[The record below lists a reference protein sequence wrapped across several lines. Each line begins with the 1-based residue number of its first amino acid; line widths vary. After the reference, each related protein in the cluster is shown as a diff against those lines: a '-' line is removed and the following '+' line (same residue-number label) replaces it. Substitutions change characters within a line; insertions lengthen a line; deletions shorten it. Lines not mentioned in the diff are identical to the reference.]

1 MNRIIR
7 FVAPLLA
14 LFAAGIV
21 PAFSQ
26 ATAPVLPAIVIQQVS
41 AEDSDVYAT
50 LLARNNEITKEKLG
64 FENYFRIYL
73 GVTAG
78 MDTGELFVVTAGE
91 SFATLS
97 KNTTAVFALPDLIA
111 RRGQL
116 DAVRTLGPQTSWKA
130 VRWGG
135 THKGAW
141 IYNSWVNVSD
151 EAAYLAAID
160 ELRGVLNGLGF
171 QDCHMNVYRAVAG
184 RSEAT
189 HFVSVNTPSAE
200 RLAANLDAISNDPT
214 VAKWFASSA
223 KLRTVVRNGTYRE
236 ITQ

>member
-1 MNRIIR
+1 MNRNLR

-14 LFAAGIV
+14 LFAAGII

-26 ATAPVLPAIVIQQVS
+26 VAAPRLPAIVIQQVTS
-41 AEDSDVYAT
+41 EDSEVYAT
-50 LLARNNEITKEKLG
+50 LLARNNEIAKEKLG

-78 MDTGELFVVTAGE
+78 ADTGELFVVTAGD

-97 KNTTAVFALPDLIA
+97 KNTTAVFALPELIE

-135 THKGAW
+135 THNGAW
-141 IYNSWVNVSD
+141 IYNSWVSVSD

-160 ELRGVLNGLGF
+160 ELRKVLDGLGF
-171 QDCHMNVYRAVAG
+171 EDCHMNVYRAVAG
-184 RSEAT
+184 RSDAT

-200 RLAANLDAISNDPT
+200 RLAANLDAISNDPAI
-214 VAKWFASSA
+214 AKWFISSA
-223 KLRTVVRNGTYRE
+223 KLRTVIRNGTYRE
-236 ITQ
+236 ITK